1 MTERNLKFFIE
12 DIIKA
17 IYKIE
22 KYTGDFNF
30 EMFKENELVIDA
42 VIRNLT
48 VIGEASKH
56 IPKNIREEY
65 SNLPWKRIVGLRN
78 IATHGYF
85 KIDLKIIW
93 EIIKKNIPSTKEIL
107 RKIEKISSV
116 NVNCLF

>member
-1 MTERNLKFFIE
+1 MNGRNLKYFIE

-17 IYKIE
+17 IFKIE
-22 KYTGDFNF
+22 KFTKDFNF

-56 IPKNIREEY
+56 IPKNVREEY

-93 EIIKKNIPSTKEIL
+93 EIIKKNIPSTKETIL
-107 RKIEKISSV
+107 KMKKELSAG
-116 NVNCLF
+116 